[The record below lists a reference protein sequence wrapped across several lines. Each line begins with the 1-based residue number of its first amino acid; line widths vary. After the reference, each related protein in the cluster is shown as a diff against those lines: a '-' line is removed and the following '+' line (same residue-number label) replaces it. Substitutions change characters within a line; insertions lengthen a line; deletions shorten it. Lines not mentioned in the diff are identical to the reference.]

1 MDRYLLTNSTRKDKK
16 YMVYKVD
23 NQNKKISNVVHFGA
37 VGYEDYTI
45 HKDDKRRD
53 NYIRRHQER
62 EDWTDLN
69 SAGTWSRFILWGE
82 PSLSKSINKMGKMF
96 NIKILHN

>member
-23 NQNKKISNVVHFGA
+23 SQNKKIGNVVHFGA

>member
-23 NQNKKISNVVHFGA
+23 NQNKKIDNVVHFGA

>member
-23 NQNKKISNVVHFGA
+23 NQNKKIGNVVHFGA

-96 NIKILHN
+96 NIKILHL

>member
-23 NQNKKISNVVHFGA
+23 NQNKKIGNVVHFGA

>member
-16 YMVYKVD
+16 YMVYQVD
-23 NQNKKISNVVHFGA
+23 NQNKKIGNVVHFGA

-62 EDWTDLN
+62 EDC
-69 SAGTWSRFILWGE
+69 AGTWSRFILWGE

>member
-16 YMVYKVD
+16 YMVYQVD
-23 NQNKKISNVVHFGA
+23 NQNKKIGNVVHFGA
-37 VGYEDYTI
+37 VGYEDYKI

>member
-16 YMVYKVD
+16 YMVYQVD
-23 NQNKKISNVVHFGA
+23 NQNKKIGNVVHFGA

>member
-16 YMVYKVD
+16 YMVYQVD
-23 NQNKKISNVVHFGA
+23 NQNKKIGNVVHFGA

-82 PSLSKSINKMGKMF
+82 PSISKSINKMGKMF
-96 NIKILHN
+96 NIKILHL